1 MSELACNIVLY
12 RPDPDQLAARFSY
25 WHIEALLY
33 QADSLITRCIRE
45 FRDYSSLDFAWNQ
58 FEIELETQEKKLGLY
73 NPPAGKDIF
82 DRDVT
87 QEERGV
93 SAVTEESSQDETEI
107 LTLVEP
113 VEADLTLSEPAESSG
128 LRSSLDFRTEA
139 FQRKK
144 ALSGP
149 GRPFALDEQR
159 DQALKRL
166 CRDYE
171 EAVNRACVAEV
182 GLSRMYARV
191 GQASPLP
198 SEAETLGTSIT
209 TLSIWIRD
217 SLEWLIAYRQRE
229 HAFTRVVS
237 VRSLMNRN
245 AWALVKHSRD
255 NYSTKLQVPVDL
267 FRGYDNCHVRGVA
280 AALVG
285 EAGTVPWTI
294 MLRLPDEAVYE
305 NSGQSVEVDQ
315 SGRASCLLGRV
326 ESQRSARPPELCG
339 ANSLLDASP
348 IGRSNQGGL
357 WSLEI
362 VKPAGASSESFSH
375 LEDVV
380 LEISVAGVPQKPAG

>member
-12 RPDPDQLAARFSY
+12 RPDPGHLASRFSY
-25 WHIEALLY
+25 WHLEALLN
-33 QADSLITRCIRE
+33 QADTLITRCIKD
-45 FRDYSSLDFAWNQ
+45 FRNYSALDFAWSQ

-73 NPPAGKDIF
+73 NPPSGRDIF

-87 QEERGV
+87 QEQRDSTV
-93 SAVTEESSQDETEI
+93 SIQENAEETEI

-113 VEADLTLSEPAESSG
+113 VEADQPVTEPAESWG
-128 LRSSLDFRTEA
+128 LRTSLDFRTEA

-144 ALSGP
+144 ELSAP
-149 GRPFALDEQR
+149 GRPFALYEQR
-159 DQALKRL
+159 DLALKRL

-171 EAVNRACVAEV
+171 EAVNRACVAEE
-182 GLSRMYARV
+182 GLKKLYNRDQ
-191 GQASPLP
+191 GSPLP

-209 TLSIWIRD
+209 TLSTWIRN
-217 SLEWLIAYRQRE
+217 SLEWLVAYHQRE
-229 HAFTRVVS
+229 QTFTRVVS

-255 NYSTKLQVPVDL
+255 NYATRLQIPADL
-267 FRGYDNCHVRGVA
+267 FRGYDTCHVRGVA

-294 MLRLPDEAVYE
+294 MLRLPEEALYE
-305 NSGQSVEVDQ
+305 DSGQSVEVDQ
-315 SGRASCLLGRV
+315 SGRTTCLMGRV
-326 ESQRSARPPELCG
+326 ENQRAARPPELCG
-339 ANSLLDASP
+339 ASSLLDASP

-357 WSLEI
+357 WTLEI

-380 LEISVAGVPQKPAG
+380 LEISVAGMPPKSAS